1 MSDITINEMILRN
14 AGANIRSDHGAGVLS
29 DERRDE
35 LRALGTVLLRRIRE
49 AGGELVLTDTDALT
63 PHLLRAIA
71 DIKKAQS
78 VQDARAVQGSQSVQ
92 PGLSHQQ
99 NDAVE
104 SNLVIERMQD
114 SISASQS
121 PNSVRKVRLQTG
133 AGFSRGAA
141 TLFNP
146 LGYAVVPKFIGR
158 DGKEHYKPYKG
169 RYQQDLICPVND
181 TSFNNSQMALL
192 VVDDPQYHFAFVDC
206 DLHKGT
212 TTAAMVREQFQL
224 SNETF
229 ERSVIQSTSDAKSI
243 HLLFRIPADL
253 WKQIEQDTQRQGEK
267 SFVTSIKN
275 TVDSRVP
282 ADVEI
287 KIHRQF
293 QQIRLKPGKVLFV
306 KKRSEFPV
314 LPGYL
319 QSIITDVR
327 DRKQASIDQRQQARA
342 AAKPADTSNLNRLQ
356 KRKHAWA
363 MTKVDRKVEVIQ
375 GLTGDRHNQINNLA
389 LEVGHYIDSCQL
401 DYNYVREKLMAAGR
415 TTGLEESRLKE
426 AVDSGLNDG
435 REEYIDPVL
444 KD

>member
-1 MSDITINEMILRN
+1 MSDITIDEMILRN

-35 LRALGTVLLRRIRE
+35 LRVLGTVLLRRIRE

-63 PHLLRAIA
+63 PHLLRAIT
-71 DIKKAQS
+71 DIKKA
-78 VQDARAVQGSQSVQ
+78 QSVQ

-104 SNLVIERMQD
+104 SNSVVERMQD

-121 PNSVRKVRLQTG
+121 PNTVRKVRLQTG

-169 RYQQDLICPVND
+169 RYQQDLICPVGD
-181 TSFNNSQMALL
+181 TAFNNSEMALL
-192 VVDDPQYHFAFVDC
+192 VVDDPGYHFAFVDC
-206 DLHKGT
+206 DLHKGA

-287 KIHRQF
+287 KLHRQY
-293 QQIRLKPGKVLFV
+293 QQIRLKPDKVLFV
-306 KKRSEFPV
+306 KGKSEFPV

-319 QSIITDVR
+319 QSIVTDVR
-327 DRKQASIDQRQQARA
+327 DQRQASIDQRQQARA
-342 AAKPADTSNLNRLQ
+342 AAPAPTCDMNRLQ
-356 KRKHAWA
+356 KRRRGWG
-363 MTKVDRKVEVIQ
+363 M
-375 GLTGDRHNQINNLA
+375 GLLNDLIGEITGLVSGDRHNGINDRA
-389 LEVGHYIDSCQL
+389 LRIGHYIESCQL
-401 DYNYVREKLMAAGR
+401 DYSYVYEKLMEAGR
-415 TTGLEESRLKE
+415 ITGLEESSIRE
-426 AVDSGLNDG
+426 AVTSGLRDG
-435 REEYIDPVL
+435 QKERSDPVL